1 MWKEKQQIYCY
12 VDQIWNMWV
21 SLEPQY
27 DVLIQQQIEVTSKR
41 LEELFE
47 DKPNFIWDL
56 EISDLKEFEENL
68 KNIQENYPD
77 LFVKIM
83 MIKNMI
89 LDL

>member
-1 MWKEKQQIYCY
+1 MKKDKQIYWY
-12 VDQIWNMWV
+12 VDQMWNLWV
-21 SLEPQY
+21 SLEPQV
-27 DVLIQQQIEVTSKR
+27 DVLVQNQIEVTSKR

-47 DKPNFIWDL
+47 DNTNFIWDL

-68 KNIQENYPD
+68 KNIEENYPD